1 MVKHL
6 FGAISSPSCKNVCL
20 KNTASICQEEFDPI
34 TVQSVKKDKYVDDLM
49 KSVSSPEIAIRLSTQ
64 RRELGVVASG

>member
-6 FGAISSPSCKNVCL
+6 FGAISSPSCKNFCL
-20 KNTASICQEEFDPI
+20 KNTASICQAEFDPI

-64 RRELGVVASG
+64 RRALGVVASG